1 MAELSDEDLALLEA
15 IKELKIESKSDL
27 QQYVQQVRTAETRTI
42 VREPKLTYNYPRISL
57 FFGEPGKGEVV
68 SYRTWM
74 YTG

>member
-42 VREPKLTYNYPRISL
+42 VREPK
-57 FFGEPGKGEVV
+57 
-68 SYRTWM
+68 
-74 YTG
+74 